1 MLAQIKTDFYNLLRR
16 LGYNVTDSGTY
27 EEKFPWLMLRTNQY
41 ELKTIRNTEQG
52 KIALI
57 LDIFSQ
63 YQGEKEIIEIIEN
76 IAEHLNELYAIN
88 KTIIYCQQ
96 KTVQILED
104 NTHGPIRKHGV
115 INYEF
120 SVAREGVE
128 ATNVDENVE

>member
-27 EEKFPWLMLRTNQY
+27 EEKFPWLMLRTNRY

-52 KIALI
+52 KIALT
-57 LDIFSQ
+57 LDVFSQ

-96 KTVQILED
+96 KTAQILED

-120 SVAREGVE
+120 AVAREGVE